1 MSAGTPDSPE
11 NGKYE
16 DPNTGSI
23 EGDLEDT
30 LDENS
35 YHWFELDDPNSQFDF
50 PKREPS
56 LDAEGY
62 DVILSTLNY
71 ISNSKND
78 ASNEFTEDVR
88 AVYIVFIPISEL
100 SYTPGSEVTP
110 SNKGSSEIYR
120 LGLVPVSKERD
131 QYDSGASPYY
141 QLVDAGDHSS
151 EVLSRF
157 LDENVVGASDVSE
170 NMPQKYQNLVG

>member
-1 MSAGTPDSPE
+1 MSAGTADSPE

-23 EGDLEDT
+23 ERDLEET
-30 LDENS
+30 LDQNS
-35 YHWFELDDPNSQFDF
+35 YYWFELDDPNSQFDF

-56 LDAEGY
+56 LDDEGY
-62 DVILSTLNY
+62 DIILGTLNY

-78 ASNEFTEDVR
+78 ASNQFTEDVR
-88 AVYIVFIPISEL
+88 AVYITFIPLSEL
-100 SYTPGSEVTP
+100 PYTPGSNDTP
-110 SNKGSSEIYR
+110 SNQGSSEVYS
-120 LGLVPVSKERD
+120 LNLVPVSRERD

-141 QLVDAGDHSS
+141 QVIDAGDHSS

-157 LDENVVGASDVSE
+157 LDENVVGASDVSK
-170 NMPQKYQNLVG
+170 NMPQRYLDLVG